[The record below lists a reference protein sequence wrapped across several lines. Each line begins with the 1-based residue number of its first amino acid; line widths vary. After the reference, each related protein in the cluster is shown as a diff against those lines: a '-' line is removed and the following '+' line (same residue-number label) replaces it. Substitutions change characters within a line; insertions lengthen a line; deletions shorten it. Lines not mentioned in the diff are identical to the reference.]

1 MMARVS
7 SSFCSSSSSSSL
19 SSSTTKSSSSS
30 SRFLFFQRRKQ
41 HAGGAASG
49 RKKRRRR
56 TSPPPWKAGGVF
68 YDDDDD
74 SKDKNNENKKPP
86 MQQKVLTKFLELPT
100 VPIGQYVASPTSY
113 LHKLDSRL
121 KQAWLVALLLCPSM
135 ANEPVE
141 RVCVCLFLVLAS
153 ATSLP
158 RKVWGSHTRNLG
170 VLALA
175 LFVFAAIGSD
185 GVPLLTQPREPAAAL
200 EGLENVEGIALLTSY
215 KYAILNF
222 GPIHVTRRGVTIATN
237 AACVTFTALQ
247 SAHMALC
254 TTTPE
259 SLAFAMRW
267 YLTPLKKVFKVE
279 TDEIV
284 FTLLLALRF
293 TSIVFEETRN
303 LSLGLAS
310 RGLDWKNLGFRGS
323 IDVFMQLLARLMD
336 SLFANAKAISEAAES
351 RGYNSNSDD
360 DDDDVND
367 FFDNERGYGTQD
379 NSKSYLRI
387 ENYVGTFLLCA
398 FVLHFSDFHV
408 AKMFSSA

>member
-1 MMARVS
+1 MMRVHTTPMMGVRGRVSS
-7 SSFCSSSSSSSL
+7 SSFCSSSSSSSSL
-19 SSSTTKSSSSS
+19 SSS
-30 SRFLFFQRRKQ
+30 SRFLFQRRKQ
-41 HAGGAASG
+41 HTAASG
-49 RKKRRRR
+49 RTRRRRR
-56 TSPPPWKAGGVF
+56 TSPPPSKAGGVF
-68 YDDDDD
+68 YDDDD
-74 SKDKNNENKKPP
+74 SSDKNNKNNKPP

-323 IDVFMQLLARLMD
+323 IDVFVQLLARLMD

-360 DDDDVND
+360 DDDND

-408 AKMFSSA
+408 AKMFSNA